1 MEPIRTA
8 ICSFGLSGRV
18 FHAPF
23 LHLLP
28 GYSLHGVWER
38 SKHQAAQLYPGIT
51 SYPTL
56 EALLADEA
64 VELVVVNT
72 PNYTHVEYAT
82 NALLAGKHVV
92 IEKPVAVTSG
102 EAQALI
108 DLAAKQNRKLSV
120 YQNRRYDS
128 DFRTVKRIIGENWL
142 GKIVEAEIHFDRY
155 NRNLSPKAHK
165 ETPGPGTGVVYDL
178 GSHIIDQALFLFGMP
193 DAVFGDLAT
202 QRPTSQ
208 IIDYM
213 EILLYYPDLRVRL
226 KSGYVVREAVP
237 GYVIHGEQGSF
248 LKSMTNVQEVALQAG
263 QQPGGNNWG
272 IEPESERG
280 LLHTE
285 KDGKVIRERVPTEQ
299 GNYADYYIALQEAI
313 RNNAPVPVSGE
324 DGKRIIQVIEAAY
337 QSSQEKRVIELN
349 KK

>member
-28 GYSLHGVWER
+28 AFTLQGVWER
-38 SKHQAAQLYPGIT
+38 SKQQAAQLYPGIT

-56 EALLADEA
+56 EALLADPA

-82 NALLAGKHVV
+82 KALQAGKHVV
-92 IEKPVAVTSG
+92 IEKPVANTTG
-102 EAQALI
+102 EVQVLI
-108 DLAAKQNRKLSV
+108 DLAQQQKKILSV

-128 DFRTVKRIIGENWL
+128 DFRTVKKIIQENWL

-155 NRNLSPKAHK
+155 NRILSVKAHK
-165 ETPGPGTGVVYDL
+165 ETPGPGTGVVFDL
-178 GSHIIDQALFLFGMP
+178 GSHIIDQALYLFGMP
-193 DAVFGDLAT
+193 NAVFADLAT
-202 QRPTSQ
+202 QRPNSQ

-213 EILLYYPDLRVRL
+213 EILLFYPELRVRL

-248 LKSMTNVQEVALQAG
+248 LKSMTNVQETALQAG
-263 QQPGGNNWG
+263 QQPGGKDWG
-272 IEPESERG
+272 TEPESERG

-285 KDGKVIRERVPTEQ
+285 KDGKVIREKVPTER
-299 GNYADYYIALQEAI
+299 GNYADYYEALYEAI

-324 DGKRIIQVIEAAY
+324 DGKRVIRIIEAAY
-337 QSSQEKRVIELN
+337 QSNQQKRVIELD